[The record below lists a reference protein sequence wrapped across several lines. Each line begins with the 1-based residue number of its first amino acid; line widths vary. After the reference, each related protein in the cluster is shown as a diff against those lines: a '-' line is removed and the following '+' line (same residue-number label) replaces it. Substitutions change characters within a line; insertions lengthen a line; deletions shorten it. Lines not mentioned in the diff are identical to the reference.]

1 MSYTVRSAR
10 KEDIPALMELLKQV
24 NRVHHEGR
32 PDLFKLATKY
42 TPEELDVIL
51 EDENKPVFV
60 CEDEDGLILGHG
72 FCMLQRPENTG
83 LLQDVLT
90 LYIDDICV
98 NEAAR
103 GHHVGKAIYEH
114 ILSFARGRECYNVTL
129 NVWNCNPGAMAFY
142 QQLGLVPYKTGMEQ
156 IL

>member
-72 FCMLQRPENTG
+72 FCMP
-83 LLQDVLT
+83 
-90 LYIDDICV
+90 
-98 NEAAR
+98 
-103 GHHVGKAIYEH
+103 
-114 ILSFARGRECYNVTL
+114 
-129 NVWNCNPGAMAFY
+129 
-142 QQLGLVPYKTGMEQ
+142 
-156 IL
+156 